1 MLAWE
6 EVEGTSQQWVVAR
19 GTFLVASN
27 NSIPGQRQKQM
38 RTLTQ
43 QVQNVVGF
51 YSENVWDTSWQQTY

>member
-6 EVEGTSQQWVVAR
+6 EVEGTCQQWVVAR

-51 YSENVWDTSWQQTY
+51 